1 MFFFISRN
9 DLFFVGNRQQSN
21 ARAGQNFFSTTMS
34 NFRTGKVVDRG
45 SLYAPIFYIS
55 LFVLAF
61 ALVCYR
67 CAETPAHLVIKMVY
81 LPLFKVANTPFQL

>member
-1 MFFFISRN
+1 MTCFLSEI
-9 DLFFVGNRQQSN
+9 GNN
-21 ARAGQNFFSTTMS
+21 PMRALGRIFFSTTMS

-67 CAETPAHLVIKMVY
+67 CAKTPAHLVIKMVY
-81 LPLFKVANTPFQL
+81 LPLCKVANRPFQL